1 MSLFTVSFTSIVML
15 KIVQVTMIRSQYRLP
30 LFSNLFLIG
39 AILLSVLL
47 QVAVVYV
54 PVMNVIFKA
63 TLLTLYHW
71 GYIGAVMAV
80 MFVLG
85 TIIAK
90 LIHR

>member
-1 MSLFTVSFTSIVML
+1 
-15 KIVQVTMIRSQYRLP
+15 
-30 LFSNLFLIG
+30 
-39 AILLSVLL
+39 LL

-54 PVMNVIFKA
+54 PVMNVIFKTT
-63 TLLTLYHW
+63 TLALYHW

-80 MFVLG
+80 MFVIG